1 MKYLSNTHDKL
12 HKLFSNGIR
21 VYPVIKKYK
30 FAVCIEDDYNAIY
43 KRRKTVGEYKHT
55 TKTINEAIKETINYL
70 IEKL

>member
-43 KRRKTVGEYKHT
+43 KKNKTVGEYKHT
-55 TKTINEAIKETINYL
+55 TKTINEAINQTINYL